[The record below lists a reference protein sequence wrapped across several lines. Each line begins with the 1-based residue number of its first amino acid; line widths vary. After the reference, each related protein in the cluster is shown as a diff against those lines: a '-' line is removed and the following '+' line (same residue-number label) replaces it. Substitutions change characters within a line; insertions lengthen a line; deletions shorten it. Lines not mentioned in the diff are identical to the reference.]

1 MNIFVNVFSNCIKY
15 IKPFD
20 FVIITKC
27 PADLKPIDYRV
38 ITKAMN
44 LFPYQA
50 LFFSTID
57 YSPLEALFSNVEMP
71 LEQVKG
77 TNVLLLTGIASP
89 KQMQED
95 LTAMGANIT
104 SLTYSDH
111 HQFKRKDIRHINE
124 VFASLPGPKMV
135 ITTEKDAVRLQDME
149 DISKEVRENIY
160 KLPIKVS
167 FMLDQEEEFNHKITG
182 YVRKNSRNSILV
194 KAKDEHKPKD
204 SHHTGN
210 GPRTISFRNN

>member
-1 MNIFVNVFSNCIKY
+1 MSIIG
-15 IKPFD
+15 
-20 FVIITKC
+20 IITLVFLL
-27 PADLKPIDYRV
+27 ADAWLELGVWLSRIHFGRWSDRGEWQRALERKARDYLKHSPTVRKTEQTRLVLIDMLQGNFRS
-38 ITKAMN
+38 KAIQSWQDAGLILGLDEKDAVGYAGHHPN
-44 LFPYQA
+44 L
-50 LFFSTID
+50 
-57 YSPLEALFSNVEMP
+57 
-71 LEQVKG
+71 
-77 TNVLLLTGIASP
+77 
-89 KQMQED
+89 
-95 LTAMGANIT
+95 
-104 SLTYSDH
+104 
-111 HQFKRKDIRHINE
+111 FKRKDIRHINE